1 MSKRD
6 PLLSLEDMHEAIT
19 TIEEYVSG
27 LTFEEYRNDRKTKD
41 AVIRNFELLGEA
53 ATHVPEDIREKA
65 PDIPWNRIVGLRNTV
80 IHHYFGVDHTTVW
93 FIIREQLSPTQK
105 PN

>member
-41 AVIRNFELLGEA
+41 AVIRNF
-53 ATHVPEDIREKA
+53 
-65 PDIPWNRIVGLRNTV
+65 
-80 IHHYFGVDHTTVW
+80 
-93 FIIREQLSPTQK
+93 
-105 PN
+105 